1 MQSDAFAYDLWYVKE
16 REVDGKTVE
25 VAPIFYVGNKYP
37 VLNNEYKESKII
49 SINLVSSGE
58 SLETDTSHTFTAKIY
73 GKNLNKNITAKWS
86 SDNSAVTVEQN
97 GDITITTEIHIKV
110 YILNFQTILI

>member
-16 REVDGKTVE
+16 QEVDGKTVE
-25 VAPIFYVGNKYP
+25 VAPIFYVGSKYP

-49 SINLVSSGE
+49 SVNLVSSGE

-73 GKNLNKNITAKWS
+73 GKNSKQKYNCKM
-86 SDNSAVTVEQN
+86 EQ
-97 GDITITTEIHIKV
+97 
-110 YILNFQTILI
+110 